1 MCWFDRCISHPLLKT
16 RKKKTWFSSISCAYV
31 HAPYCYKLVTGLSI
45 GDTTTREKVG
55 AGNMRRLGSSASFPW
70 HCACSGSEHGGLRMR
85 QGLLHWLKNVY
96 VTKIKKKT
104 LQYLGHMGKLC
115 WLLWEEHS
123 TSSLPSLLSSRTPL
137 KTTWDQLVMC
147 SNNKEKTL
155 TLLSRDPKTV
165 GKKLHTK
172 QN

>member
-31 HAPYCYKLVTGLSI
+31 HAPLLLQACHRLVHWRYNNAGKSGRREHEKARQQCIVPMTLCEPRERTRRTKDETGPVTLAQKCLRYK
-45 GDTTTREKVG
+45 
-55 AGNMRRLGSSASFPW
+55 N
-70 HCACSGSEHGGLRMR
+70 
-85 QGLLHWLKNVY
+85 
-96 VTKIKKKT
+96 KKKT

-155 TLLSRDPKTV
+155 TAL
-165 GKKLHTK
+165 KKRS
-172 QN
+172 